1 MKMSVLKLLIITL
14 VIMNRTLRVLDPL
27 IHGFW
32 CVDYVLWGNN
42 RVATY
47 FDMISAQES
56 MMSMINR
63 GVEVK
68 GMREW
73 KNKSS

>member
-1 MKMSVLKLLIITL
+1 MKNALKQLRTISGL
-14 VIMNRTLRVLDPL
+14 MNRTLRVLDPL